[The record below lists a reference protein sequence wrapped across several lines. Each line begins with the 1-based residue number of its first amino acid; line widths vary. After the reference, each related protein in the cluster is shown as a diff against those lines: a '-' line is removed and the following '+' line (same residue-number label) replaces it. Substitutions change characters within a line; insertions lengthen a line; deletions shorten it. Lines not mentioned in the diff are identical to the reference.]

1 MVRRSMVFM
10 IVLAACA
17 SLISPASAS
26 ARTFYVSTS
35 GSDRNEGT
43 RSAPWGTLRYAVAQ
57 LYAGD
62 KLYLRGGTYTG
73 SANTIDS
80 QLGTVR
86 SGTSW
91 QNAITIV
98 ALPLRNRDD

>member
-1 MVRRSMVFM
+1 MVRRSIVFI

-26 ARTFYVSTS
+26 ARTVYVSNS
-35 GSDRNEGT
+35 GSDRNDGT
-43 RSAPWGTLRYAVAQ
+43 RYAPWQTLRYAVAQ
-57 LYAGD
+57 LRAGD
-62 KLYLRGGTYTG
+62 KLYVRGGTYTG

-80 QLGTVR
+80 ELGTVR

-91 QNAITIV
+91 QNAITG
-98 ALPLRNRDD
+98 LPVTPLKQ